1 MGVSAFYEDEITLDF
16 DEELLDLFNA
26 LRSGDS
32 SSSEKSKRKRNKNS
46 GEGLRKIEMYLE
58 EKRLKNELSD
68 EFDQLLDY

>member
-32 SSSEKSKRKRNKNS
+32 SSPEKSKRKRSKNS